1 MWEDEGVYDDQLP
14 MFLLRGHWI
23 LGWPKGEKP
32 LYDERIAK
40 MKVHDRI
47 AIKSMDGKGA
57 DTVTIKALG
66 MVKNI
71 DESTESFTST
81 GYSAISSDTFQHT
94 VVSEPS
100 TDHTKRTV
108 RGCTKSFTS
117 NGSHQPVA
125 QTDRAP

>member
-1 MWEDEGVYDDQLP
+1 MDMPQYWLLGAMWKDEGVYDDQLP

-23 LGWPKGEKP
+23 LGWPKGEQP
-32 LYDERIAK
+32 LYDERVAK

-71 DESTESFTST
+71 DEKH
-81 GYSAISSDTFQHT
+81 GIVYVNWLLSDFERHVPAHGCFGT
-94 VVSEPS
+94 VHGPYEENSPWVHEVF
-100 TDHTKRTV
+100 HI
-108 RGCTKSFTS
+108 
-117 NGSHQPVA
+117 
-125 QTDRAP
+125 